1 MLKEFTDYLSVEFP
15 EGVFWGD
22 APEAMETPYLTVEET
37 SRTPDEAVSAEAARS
52 VTSTFE
58 VTIYAKDRNTLAARM
73 ARLRRR
79 VDRVGEVFDLWG
91 VRVGLMRIESEETTV
106 EYVLGEGEET
116 IVGRTVN
123 VTTHYERI

>member
-58 VTIYAKDRNTLAARM
+58 VTIYAKDRNTLAALL

-91 VRVGLMRIESEETTV
+91 MRIESEETTV